1 MCIRDRFIVVLLG
14 VAVFALS
21 EEKKSE
27 EEGPPQEIVGEIEPD
42 PLYSTSK
49 ISVDQSIT
57 LAPYLTKNG
66 AGAKITLMF

>member
-1 MCIRDRFIVVLLG
+1 MNLYRLFIVVLLG

-21 EEKKSE
+21 EEKKGK
-27 EEGPPQEIVGEIEPD
+27 EEGPPQEILGEVDPD
-42 PLYSTSK
+42 PLYSKSK
-49 ISVDQSIT
+49 INADQSIT